1 MQLAEDVQRDNLL
14 EIESHDE
21 LESPKTIER
30 LNTCTLTEES
40 QLPARNDRHDESPG
54 IRIQEEDINMVMRG
68 PHYQTTITTTAQRG
82 GPHKEQVFVSDDA
95 DLSSKLETSDDER
108 SNTERAPNTNNSGG
122 INASM
127 LKM

>member
-1 MQLAEDVQRDNLL
+1 M
-14 EIESHDE
+14 
-21 LESPKTIER
+21 
-30 LNTCTLTEES
+30 
-40 QLPARNDRHDESPG
+40 
-54 IRIQEEDINMVMRG
+54 
-68 PHYQTTITTTAQRG
+68 
-82 GPHKEQVFVSDDA
+82 SDDA